1 MMLLNDNKMSKMS
14 EISIAEEYSMYL
26 QRVLVLDIEQGAEL
40 SRGLSQQEFLS
51 YDEFKDYYIL
61 ALVGKNNYLDNL
73 AQAMQHQ
80 QLIENA

>member
-1 MMLLNDNKMSKMS
+1 MLLTANKTSKIS

-26 QRVLVLDIEQGAEL
+26 QRVLMLDIEHGAEL
-40 SRGLSQQEFLS
+40 SKGLNRQDFLS

-61 ALVGKNNYLDNL
+61 ALVGNNNYIDNL
-73 AQAMQHQ
+73 AQSMQHQ